1 MIILV
6 GGEKGGSGKSC
17 LAQNIAVYL
26 TQELKATVLI
36 VDCDPQ
42 RTTSDWIQ
50 ERNSNPQLSHINC
63 VQLYGKIRNDLLSLQ
78 KHYDYIIVDCGGQ
91 DNLALRAAMSV
102 AAHVLIPLRPKRRDL
117 KTVPH
122 MEDIISTCQMV
133 NPKLHAAFVITQ
145 CPSLPSMSSRI
156 LEAKEVCRTYD
167 VDVLNAITFSRNIYD
182 DSEEQGLSVMEID
195 PTGKAASEI
204 RGIVDEMLAT
214 NVGYQT
220 YESNR
225 SQEKIYAV

>member
-26 TQELKATVLI
+26 TQELNSSVLM

-50 ERNSNPQLSHINC
+50 ERNTNPQLPHVNC
-63 VQLYGKIRNDLLSLQ
+63 VQLYGKIRNDLLSLES
-78 KHYDYIIVDCGGQ
+78 HYDYIIVDCGGQ

-145 CPSLPSMSSRI
+145 CPSLPSMAKRI
-156 LEAKEVCRTYD
+156 LEAKEVCQTYD
-167 VDVLNAITFSRNIYD
+167 VPVLDAITFNRNIYD
-182 DSEEQGLSVMEID
+182 DSEEKGLSVMEID
-195 PTGKAASEI
+195 PNGKAANEI
-204 RGIVDEMLAT
+204 RGIVDELLSK
-214 NVGYQT
+214 NLGYQN
-220 YESNR
+220 YEPVR
-225 SQEKIYAV
+225 SQEKLYAV